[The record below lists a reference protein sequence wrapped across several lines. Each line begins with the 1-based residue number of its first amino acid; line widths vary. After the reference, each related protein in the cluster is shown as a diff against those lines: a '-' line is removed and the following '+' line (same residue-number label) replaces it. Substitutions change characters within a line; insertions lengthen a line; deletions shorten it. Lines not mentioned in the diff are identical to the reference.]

1 MTIKQLIK
9 SMTEEMERVRI
20 EDAHQRD
27 ELDDTDNSFNDGWY
41 SGMARAL
48 TLIIEMEEVQ

>member
-9 SMTEEMERVRI
+9 SIAEEMERVRV
-20 EDAHQRD
+20 EDAYQRD
-27 ELDDTDNSFNDGWY
+27 ELDDIDNSFNDGWY

-48 TLIIEMEEVQ
+48 TLVIEMEEA